1 MSAARSATATASAD
15 AKLTYR
21 WTLGVESGAGV
32 IAAQAGTYR
41 GNWGYGTAPTGGGT
55 FELSKAP

>member
-1 MSAARSATATASAD
+1 MSAARSVTATAD